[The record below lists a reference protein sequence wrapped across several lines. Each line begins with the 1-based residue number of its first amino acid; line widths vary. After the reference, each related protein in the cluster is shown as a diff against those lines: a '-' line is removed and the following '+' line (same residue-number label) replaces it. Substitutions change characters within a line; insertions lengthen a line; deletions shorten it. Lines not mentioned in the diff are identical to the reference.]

1 MLRFISILLLL
12 SLTKVYAM
20 ASHVYSEKAIDAA
33 VARYGL
39 KKEPKLMSQF
49 ARAGVSY
56 PPREV
61 ALLAFKKERHIQLW
75 AKDQKQTWRYIHTY
89 PLTATSGDL
98 GPKLREY
105 DRQIPEG
112 IYHLTM
118 FNPFSSMHLSMM
130 IDYPN
135 NFDRLHAS
143 MDGRRALGGDI
154 FLHGKSSSVGC
165 LAVGDE
171 AIDQLF
177 LLMRRVGL
185 NHVQLI
191 IAPNDMRYASPATKH
206 FSQPKWLPELYQKI
220 AHALKRFPVTKTA

>member
-1 MLRFISILLLL
+1 MFRLIFLLLFL
-12 SLTKVYAM
+12 SLSKVHAM
-20 ASHVYSEKAIDAA
+20 ASHVYSEKAIDDA

-39 KKEPKLMSQF
+39 KKEPELISRFTK
-49 ARAGVSY
+49 AGIAY
-56 PPREV
+56 PPRDI
-61 ALLAFKKERHIQLW
+61 ALLAFKREQHIQLW
-75 AKDQKQTWRYIHTY
+75 AKDEKAHWRYIRTY
-89 PLTATSGDL
+89 PLTAYSGGL
-98 GPKLREY
+98 GPKLREH

-135 NFDRLHAS
+135 TFDRLHAS
-143 MDGRRALGGDI
+143 MDGRHALGGDI

-177 LLMRRVGL
+177 VLMRRVGL
-185 NHVQLI
+185 NHAQLI
-191 IAPNDMRYASPATKH
+191 IAPNDLRYARPATGK